1 MGKADLHIHTSYSD
15 DGTATVRAV
24 LEYVTRHTDLDVIAI
39 TDHDVIDG
47 ALEAVELA
55 AQYDITVIPGVE
67 ISTREGH
74 LLALYVTEPIPPALP
89 LVETIERVAA
99 QGGLCVAAHP
109 GGPWRWSLQEAEL
122 QHALAQATLRATL
135 VGIEAFNASLPS
147 LHFNRRAAQ
156 MQARL
161 QLAPVYNSDSH
172 LLWTIG
178 MAATYFPGKSAQDLR
193 AALMVG
199 ATTGYVTPRPL
210 HFLLSYGWRQLLR
223 SFGLVQSVAPT
234 PGRPIALQRIST
246 AMRWA

>member
-24 LEYVTRHTDLDVIAI
+24 LEYVARHTDLDVIAI

-47 ALEAVELA
+47 ALEAVALA
-55 AQYDITVIPGVE
+55 PQYGIEVIPGIEV
-67 ISTREGH
+67 STREGH

-89 LVETIERVAA
+89 LVETIARVAA

-109 GGPWRWSLQEAEL
+109 GGPWRWCLQEAEL
-122 QHALAQATLRATL
+122 QQALAQEMGRATL
-135 VGIEAFNASLPS
+135 VGVEAFNASLPS
-147 LHFNRRAAQ
+147 LHFNVRAAQ
-156 MQARL
+156 IQERL
-161 QLAPVYNSDSH
+161 QLATVYNSDSH

-193 AALMVG
+193 VALTTG
-199 ATTGYVTPRPL
+199 ATAGYVTPRPL

-223 SFGLVQSVAPT
+223 SFGLVQSVSST
-234 PGRPIALQRIST
+234 PGGPIALQHIST